1 MNDLLVLILTF
12 IAGLLLGGFFFGGL
26 WWTTRKGLLSKSP
39 ALWFLGSLIIRLG
52 VTIPLFYAVC
62 RNHWERMLICLAG
75 FIIARMIV
83 VRLVQNKNKPN
94 DSLIKEEENETE
106 S

>member
-26 WWTTRKGLLSKSP
+26 WWTTRKGLLSRSP
-39 ALWFLGSLIIRLG
+39 APWFMGSLIIRLG
-52 VTIPLFYAVC
+52 VTIMIFYVVC

-83 VRLVQNKNKPN
+83 MRLVQNKKKPG
-94 DSLIKEEENETE
+94 DSLIKEVKNETE

>member
-1 MNDLLVLILTF
+1 MNEQLVLILTF

-26 WWTTRKGLLSKSP
+26 WWTTRKGVLSRSP
-39 ALWFLGSLIIRLG
+39 ALWFMGSLIIRLG
-52 VTIPLFYAVC
+52 VTLALFYFLC

-83 VRLVQNKNKPN
+83 MRLVQNKKKSNN
-94 DSLIKEEENETE
+94 SLIKETGNETE